1 MGQRVKLRKDR
12 TKVKGVAFK
21 RRELG
26 QKSTR
31 ATSSRKK
38 RTAARKTRVR
48 RRRK

>member
-1 MGQRVKLRKDR
+1 MGQRIKARKDR
-12 TKVKGVAFK
+12 SKVKGVAFK

-31 ATSSRKK
+31 ATSSRK
-38 RTAARKTRVR
+38 RTTARKVKVR